1 MGEADA
7 PGEVVRLTVVGFA
20 GAEGDLAQGCTQED
34 ALADEFALDLLG
46 EVQAGGEALV
56 FLEFGQ
62 VGGVCLAIE
71 GEKAGFRGGEGDILC
86 DEQMVS
92 FGWWVCVMR

>member
-1 MGEADA
+1 
-7 PGEVVRLTVVGFA
+7 
-20 GAEGDLAQGCTQED
+20 
-34 ALADEFALDLLG
+34 
-46 EVQAGGEALV
+46 VQAGGEALV

-62 VGGVCLAIE
+62 VGGVCLAVE

-92 FGWWVCVMR
+92 FGWWVWVMR